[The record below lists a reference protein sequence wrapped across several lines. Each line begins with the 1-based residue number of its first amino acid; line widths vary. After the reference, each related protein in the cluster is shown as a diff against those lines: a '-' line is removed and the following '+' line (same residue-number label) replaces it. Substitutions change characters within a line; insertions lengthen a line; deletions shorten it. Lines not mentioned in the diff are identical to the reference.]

1 MSSAATGAC
10 EPWCMRIS
18 APHVLN
24 IADLRR
30 LAQRRLPRVV
40 FDYIDGG
47 ADAEVTLGDNCR
59 VFDRVTFRPRQ
70 AVAVPECDLGTTVLG
85 TRINL
90 PFILAPVGSS
100 RMFYPR
106 GEEVVAREAGHAGTL
121 YCLSTLSG
129 CPLEDVRRATTG
141 PVWYQLYLTGGH
153 DAARAGIARAKA
165 AGFSALVV
173 TLDTPV
179 AGMRERDLRNGTR
192 QLLTGGPGALPHL
205 GQLLSRPRWL
215 LDFLRD
221 GGLMDFPNVVMPDG
235 QPLPYLDV
243 TAALEK
249 TTVTWKDLAWIKAA
263 WGDGPVLVKGV
274 LTADDARRAA
284 DEGMA
289 GVIVSNHGARQ
300 LDCVAPTLRALVEV
314 VEAVGD
320 RVEVLMDGGVRRG
333 SDVVKAICLGAK
345 AVLVGRAYAYGLGAA
360 GGPGVARAIE
370 ILRTDLIRT
379 LKLLGCPSITELDRS
394 YVEVPSEWSAQSSR
408 YARSIP

>member
-1 MSSAATGAC
+1 MTVGA
-10 EPWCMRIS
+10 PR
-18 APHVLN
+18 VLN

-30 LAQRRLPRVV
+30 LAERRLPRVV

-59 VFDRVTFRPRQ
+59 AFERVTFRPRQ
-70 AVAVPECDLGTTVLG
+70 AVAVPACDLGTTVLG
-85 TRINL
+85 TRVQL
-90 PFILAPVGSS
+90 PFLLAPVGSS
-100 RMFYPR
+100 RMFWPR
-106 GEEVVAREAGHAGTL
+106 GEEVVAREAGTAGTI

-141 PVWYQLYLTGGH
+141 PAWYQLYLVGGH

-192 QLLTGGPGALPHL
+192 QLLTGGLRALPHV
-205 GQLLSRPRWL
+205 GQVLSRPRWL

-221 GGLMDFPNVVMPDG
+221 GGLMSFPNVVSPDG
-235 QPLPYLDV
+235 MPLPYLDV
-243 TAALEK
+243 TAALEQ
-249 TTVTWKDLAWIKAA
+249 TTVTWKDLGWIKQA
-263 WGDGPVLVKGV
+263 WGNGPVLVKGV
-274 LTADDARRAA
+274 LTAEDARRAV

-300 LDCVAPTLRALVEV
+300 LDCVSPTLRALVEV
-314 VEAVGD
+314 VDAVGD
-320 RVEVLMDGGVRRG
+320 RVEVLVDGGVRRG

-370 ILRTDLIRT
+370 ILKTDLIRT
-379 LKLLGCPSITELDRS
+379 LKLLGCPSIAELDRS
-394 YVEVPSEWSAQSSR
+394 YVDVPHEWERATSSTR
-408 YARSIP
+408 SSLHARSIP

>member
-1 MSSAATGAC
+1 
-10 EPWCMRIS
+10 
-18 APHVLN
+18 
-24 IADLRR
+24 
-30 LAQRRLPRVV
+30 V

-59 VFDRVTFRPRQ
+59 AFERVTFRPRQ
-70 AVAVPECDLGTTVLG
+70 AVAVPACDLATTVLG
-85 TRINL
+85 TRIDL

-100 RMFYPR
+100 RMFWPR
-106 GEEVVAREAGHAGTL
+106 GEEVAAREAGAAGTL

-129 CPLEDVRRATTG
+129 CPLEDVRRATSG
-141 PVWYQLYLTGGH
+141 PAWYQLYLVGGH
-153 DAARAGIARAKA
+153 DAARAGIVRAKA

-192 QLLTGGPGALPHL
+192 QLLTGGLAALPHL
-205 GQLLSRPRWL
+205 GQVLSRPRWL

-221 GGLMDFPNVVMPDG
+221 GGLMSFPNVVSPDG
-235 QPLPYLDV
+235 TPLPYLDV
-243 TAALEK
+243 TAALEQ
-249 TTVTWKDLAWIKAA
+249 TTVTWKDLAWIKQA

-274 LTADDARRAA
+274 LTAEDARRAV

-300 LDCVAPTLRALVEV
+300 LDGVSPTLRALVEV
-314 VEAVGD
+314 VDAVGD
-320 RVEVLMDGGVRRG
+320 RVEVLVDGGVRRG
-333 SDVVKAICLGAK
+333 SDVAKAVCLGAK

-360 GGPGVARAIE
+360 GGPGVARAID

-379 LKLLGCPSITELDRS
+379 LRLLGCPSIAELDRS
-394 YVEVPSEWSAQSSR
+394 YVDVPHEWERQVSGVR
-408 YARSIP
+408 L

>member
-1 MSSAATGAC
+1 VRLAS
-10 EPWCMRIS
+10 
-18 APHVLN
+18 PHVLN

-30 LAQRRLPRVV
+30 LAERRLPRVV

-59 VFDRVTFRPRQ
+59 AFERVTFRPRQ
-70 AVAVPECDLGTTVLG
+70 AVAVPQCDLGTTVLG
-85 TRINL
+85 TRIDL

-100 RMFYPR
+100 RMFWPR
-106 GEEVVAREAGHAGTL
+106 GEEAAAAEAGTAGTV

-129 CPLEDVRRATTG
+129 CPLEDVRRATSG
-141 PVWYQLYLTGGH
+141 PAWYQLYLVGGH

-192 QLLTGGPGALPHL
+192 QLLTGGLAALPHV
-205 GQLLSRPRWL
+205 GQVLSRPRWL

-221 GGLMDFPNVVMPDG
+221 GGLMRFPNVVSPDRT
-235 QPLPYLDV
+235 PLPYLDV
-243 TAALEK
+243 TAALEQ
-249 TTVTWKDLAWIKAA
+249 TTVTWKDLAWIKQA

-274 LTADDARRAA
+274 LTAEDAWRAV

-300 LDCVAPTLRALVEV
+300 LDCVSPTLRALVEV

-320 RVEVLMDGGVRRG
+320 RVDVLMDGGVRRG
-333 SDVVKAICLGAK
+333 SDIVKALCLGAR

-360 GGPGVARAIE
+360 GGPGVARAID

-379 LKLLGCPSITELDRS
+379 LKLLGCPSIAELDRS
-394 YVEVPSEWSAQSSR
+394 YVDVPFEWE
-408 YARSIP
+408 RSVRSVRL